1 MARRSDLATPRVRA
15 FAQKALKTSA
25 EVADRVRGPGRGI
38 VVLIYHRVGAGSG
51 LELDLPL
58 DRFEAQ
64 MAELSAAGR
73 VTTLDH
79 ALDALQAPDPAGPD
93 PVVVTFDD
101 GTPDFVARALP
112 VLERYRIPVTMYL
125 ATAFVDEQ
133 KELPYGA
140 PAVTWAA
147 MRDAVGTGLVTVGS
161 HTHTHVLLDRL
172 PVERIDEEL
181 TTSNRLI
188 EDHLGVTPEH
198 FAYPKAVAPSA
209 AAGRAVR
216 THFRSAVL
224 AGTKPNPY
232 GRTDPYRLAR
242 SPIQAGDEMRWFR
255 RKVDGGMGFED
266 DVRRAVNRWR
276 YSGAES

>member
-1 MARRSDLATPRVRA
+1 
-15 FAQKALKTSA
+15 LKTSA

-51 LELDLPL
+51 LELDLPRA
-58 DRFEAQ
+58 RFEDQ
-64 MAELSAAGR
+64 MAELSDAGR
-73 VTTLDH
+73 VTTLDQ
-79 ALDALQAPDPAGPD
+79 ALEALQAPAPPGRD

-101 GTPDFVARALP
+101 GTPDFVETALP

-125 ATAFVDEQ
+125 ATAFIEERRD
-133 KELPYGA
+133 LPYGA
-140 PAVTWAA
+140 PAVSWAA

-172 PVERIDEEL
+172 PPERIDEEL
-181 TTSNRLI
+181 TTSNGLI
-188 EDHLGVTPEH
+188 EDHLGVTPGH

-209 AAGRAVR
+209 EADRAVR
-216 THFRSAVL
+216 ARFRSAVL
-224 AGTKPNPY
+224 AGTRPNRY

-255 RKVDGGMGFED
+255 RKVAGGMGFED
-266 DVRRAVNRWR
+266 DVRRTVNRWR